1 MPRKGKRGG
10 KSRHNDSV
18 NSDEESTAGMG
29 AKARPGLAIKGGGSG
44 GGGDG
49 RGGSGSACCP
59 AVAPGVSIGGGGTA
73 AKAWPLV
80 TVDAAGLLSRKG
92 PRHHAGAR
100 RAGGQSRS
108 YPRERQGRQSQRQG
122 AGECYFGCSLLQRA
136 NFFSSL
142 NNATFRTSR

>member
-10 KSRHNDSV
+10 KSRHNDSDD
-18 NSDEESTAGMG
+18 SDEESTPGMG
-29 AKARPGLAIKGGGSG
+29 AKARPGLATKGGGSG

-80 TVDAAGLLSRKG
+80 TVDGHGSGGRLDCFLAKAHGITRARAGRAAKAGLILVNGKAAKASAKV
-92 PRHHAGAR
+92 
-100 RAGGQSRS
+100 RASATLDAPS
-108 YPRERQGRQSQRQG
+108 
-122 AGECYFGCSLLQRA
+122 CSVRT
-136 NFFSSL
+136 FFL
-142 NNATFRTSR
+142 H